1 MTTSDRLNITLKI
14 GTRQFPMTV
23 AREDEYAY
31 REAEKLINERLR
43 FYADRYPTQGTETYL
58 MMALLDIAL
67 KLKQSELM
75 QDSSSLATTLQS
87 MLNDLEKVVS
97 TD

>member
-1 MTTSDRLNITLKI
+1 MATSDRLNITLKI

-23 AREDEYAY
+23 MREDEYAY

-67 KLKQSELM
+67 RLKQSELI
-75 QDSSSLATTLQS
+75 QDSSSLAATLQS
-87 MLNDLEKVVS
+87 MLNDLEKAVA

>member
-1 MTTSDRLNITLKI
+1 
-14 GTRQFPMTV
+14 MTV

>member
-1 MTTSDRLNITLKI
+1 
-14 GTRQFPMTV
+14 MTV

-67 KLKQSELM
+67 KLKKSELM
-75 QDSSSLATTLQS
+75 QDSSSLGDTLRS
-87 MLNDLEKVVS
+87 MLNDLEKTVPM
-97 TD
+97 D

>member
-1 MTTSDRLNITLKI
+1 
-14 GTRQFPMTV
+14 MTV

-43 FYADRYPTQGTETYL
+43 FYADRYPTQGMETYL

-67 KLKQSELM
+67 KLKQSELI
-75 QDSSSLATTLQS
+75 QDSSSLEATLQS
-87 MLNDLEKVVS
+87 MLSDLEKAVP

>member
-1 MTTSDRLNITLKI
+1 METSDRLNITLKI

-23 AREDEYAY
+23 ARADEYAY

-67 KLKQSELM
+67 KLTQSELI
-75 QDSSSLATTLQS
+75 QNSSSLEETLRS
-87 MLNDLEKVVS
+87 MLSDLEKALP